1 MVTKEVMGKIV
12 KSCRAAMREARKN
25 TSVTNNLFDEIYGD
39 LLDGIYLML
48 GEKTN
53 VLEDSISFTVINST
67 MSDEECATVLEAV
80 REAREVMRGAAGS
93 REYLAGPP
101 AFETGP
107 NMVVGYQAG
116 VKGAVPV

>member
-1 MVTKEVMGKIV
+1 MVTKEVMEKIV

-25 TSVTNNLFDEIYGD
+25 TSMTENLFDEIYGD

-53 VLEDSISFTVINST
+53 ELEDSISFTVINST
-67 MSDEECATVLEAV
+67 MSDEECATVLAGIMES
-80 REAREVMRGAAGS
+80 REMMLGAAGS

-101 AFETGP
+101 AFENGP
-107 NMVVGYQAG
+107 DMVVGYQYLENG
-116 VKGAVPV
+116 VV